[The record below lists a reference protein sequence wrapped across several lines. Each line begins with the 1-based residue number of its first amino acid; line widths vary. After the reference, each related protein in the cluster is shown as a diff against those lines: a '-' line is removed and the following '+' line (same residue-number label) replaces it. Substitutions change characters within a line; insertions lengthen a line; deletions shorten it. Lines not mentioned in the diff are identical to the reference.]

1 MSAIHIRQASL
12 LDSATIADFNSRMA
26 WETEHRRL
34 DPDRVRKGVTALL
47 NDSSKGTYF
56 VAESNGKIVGQLLIT
71 LEWSDW
77 RNGTFWWIQSVYVP
91 EDSRGRGVFRALYQH
106 VEKLAKQR
114 QDVCGLRL
122 YVEAENEG
130 ARDTYTRLGMKRT
143 SYEMFETDFVLG

>member
-34 DPDRVRKGVTALL
+34 DPDRVQKGVTALL
-47 NDSSKGTYF
+47 NDSSKGSYF

-71 LEWSDW
+71 FEWSDW
-77 RNGTFWWIQSVYVP
+77 RNGTFWWIQSVYVA

-143 SYEMFETDFVLG
+143 TYGIFEADFVLG